1 MKISNN
7 VVNISRKSNIVPT
20 SRVVFGNSCSAGGPR
35 IDEFKKIIAD
45 SNLKRNIIKA
55 NRKKRLKQAGIG
67 VVAGLGTVATIL
79 GTIVFSSP
87 SNDKP
92 EQKFPVND
100 TKPGIIENIPDDFF
114 PEFPSFQI
122 NEHKKAKD
130 VLKTDETINLNFNQ
144 LKSAVDRFSS
154 QLSYDAY
161 SLITERVEE
170 LGNNRVD
177 PIDVAKI
184 LWIESKGRI
193 YSEDDPTKII
203 ESHTGEA
210 FGPFQI
216 TQGAADFINSY
227 YGLMGTENE
236 LDLMDPYDNLDI
248 CILYLRYMQYERG
261 KDIQEGVALPTG
273 DNVDLAVAWG
283 YHDGAWAEK
292 ITKQGQNYL
301 DQYQSLSH
309 IDEYPEVID
318 YFFDQDTL
326 S

>member
-7 VVNISRKSNIVPT
+7 IVNIRQKQNIGLKS
-20 SRVVFGNSCSAGGPR
+20 SVVFGSAYSAGGPR

-45 SNLKRNIIKA
+45 SDLKRNIIKA

-79 GTIVFSSP
+79 GTIVFGSP

-100 TKPGIIENIPDDFF
+100 SKPGIVENLPDDFF
-114 PEFPSFQI
+114 PELPSFQI
-122 NEHKKAKD
+122 DEHKKAKD
-130 VLKTDETINLNFNQ
+130 ILKSDEIINLNFNQ

-154 QLSYDAY
+154 QLGYDAY
-161 SLITERVEE
+161 SLIKERVEE

-216 TQGAADFINSY
+216 TPGAADFVNSY
-227 YGLMGTENE
+227 YGLAGTEDE
-236 LDLMDPYDNLDI
+236 LDYMDPYDNLDI

-261 KDIQEGVALPTG
+261 KDIEEGVQLPTG
-273 DNVDLAVAWG
+273 NNVDLAVAWG

-292 ITKQGQNYL
+292 ITTRGQNYINE
-301 DQYQSLSH
+301 YKSLSH
-309 IDEYPEVID
+309 IDEYPDVID